1 MKNFLLV
8 AILTAPLAAAGVWA
22 AEQVGSETHADPMH
36 ADDNAMDHDMGG
48 AGCRMCAAR
57 GRMGGMDKGGGMDMG
72 AMRGPGM
79 MSSSMMGSMAMM
91 SSAGAI
97 TRQHRLTMLDLTN
110 EQRAQIDK
118 IQNETRSRNWDALG
132 KVMDAQAKLRE
143 LYAADT
149 LDAKAIGAAY
159 ASLAKSQQQ
168 IIEAQAEAINRM
180 HAVLTAEQ
188 REQLKKQ
195 PQRGMMQGSMGKH
208 SGMDRRPIDPI
219 K

>member
-1 MKNFLLV
+1 MKELLF
-8 AILTAPLAAAGVWA
+8 AIILAAPLAVTAASV
-22 AEQVGSETHADPMH
+22 AEKSDPDMH
-36 ADDNAMDHDMGG
+36 AADDAMDHDRSGG
-48 AGCRMCAAR
+48 GCRMCAAR
-57 GRMGGMDKGGGMDMG
+57 GRMAGMDKGGDMDMG
-72 AMRGPGM
+72 AMPMRGPEMMMPGM
-79 MSSSMMGSMAMM
+79 MGPMAVM
-91 SSAGAI
+91 SAPDAMA
-97 TRQHRLTMLDLTN
+97 RQHRLAMLDLTPA
-110 EQRAQIDK
+110 QRAQVDK

-180 HAVLTAEQ
+180 HAVLTPEQ

-208 SGMDRRPIDPI
+208 SGMDMRPIDPI